1 MKMIPASLPAVL
13 FLFVSMFAQ
22 TAGERIFIM
31 RAEIITDDPH
41 STLMDTCVLVYPDG
55 RYRMEKSYDMITGT
69 DPRKTKVYLGTLPD
83 SDLRDLESVL
93 NDEKFEQIKTA
104 RRQLDYSGTVNAL
117 LVAVPREH
125 SVQVL
130 MFKNSLERKPFDK
143 DLKAFSNALE
153 NIVKRKVAVAKM
165 EKGNDC
171 RVSISRKVPDPG
183 NLSVTAW

>member
-1 MKMIPASLPAVL
+1 MKKIPTFLPVLL
-13 FLFVSMFAQ
+13 FLFVSMSAQ
-22 TAGERIFIM
+22 TTGGRIFIL
-31 RAEIITDDPH
+31 RAEIMTDDPH

-55 RYRMEKSYDMITGT
+55 RYRMEKSYDVIAGI

-93 NDEKFEQIKTA
+93 NDEKFEQIKTV
-104 RRQLDYSGTVNAL
+104 RRQLDLSGTVDAL
-117 LVAVPREH
+117 LVTVPRAH

-130 MFKNSLERKPFDK
+130 MFNNSFERKPFDK

-153 NIVKRKVAVAKM
+153 NIVKRKVAVAKT

-171 RVSISRKVPDPG
+171 G
-183 NLSVTAW
+183 ALQAN

>member
-1 MKMIPASLPAVL
+1 MKTLPTFLPAVL

-22 TAGERIFIM
+22 TTGERIFIM

-55 RYRMEKSYDMITGT
+55 RYRMEKSYDMISGM

-83 SDLRDLESVL
+83 SELRDLESVL
-93 NDEKFEQIKTA
+93 NDEKFEQIKAA
-104 RRQLDYSGTVNAL
+104 RRQLDFRGTVNAL
-117 LVAVPREH
+117 LVTVPRGH

-130 MFKNSLERKPFDK
+130 MFNNSFERKPFDK

-153 NIVKRKVAVAKM
+153 NIVKRKVAVAKT

-171 RVSISRKVPDPG
+171 GALQANQQMAP
-183 NLSVTAW
+183 SVDSKY